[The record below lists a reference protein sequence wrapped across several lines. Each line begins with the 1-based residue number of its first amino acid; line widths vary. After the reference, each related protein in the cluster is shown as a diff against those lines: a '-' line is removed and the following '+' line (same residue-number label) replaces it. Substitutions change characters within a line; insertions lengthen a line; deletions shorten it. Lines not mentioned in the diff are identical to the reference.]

1 MSHCLQVETLYRPYF
16 PEHGQSLMSRVGL
29 FGPDRHERSQVDPST
44 EHLPV
49 SGEDDSS
56 AVGGIGQLVETAP
69 YLPPHV

>member
-1 MSHCLQVETLYRPYF
+1 
-16 PEHGQSLMSRVGL
+16 MSRVGL
-29 FGPDRHERSQVDPST
+29 FGPDRHERRQVDPST